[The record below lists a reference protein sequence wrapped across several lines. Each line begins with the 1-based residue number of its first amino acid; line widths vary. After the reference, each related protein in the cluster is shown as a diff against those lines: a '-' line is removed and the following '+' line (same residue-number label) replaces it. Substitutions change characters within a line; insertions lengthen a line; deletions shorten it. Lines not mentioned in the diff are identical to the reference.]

1 MCGKSIPGKDS
12 SKGRYL
18 MVGEQLA
25 RLKIMEEE
33 WGRIRRRT
41 VVDEVCEGA
50 RNYIICGFT
59 GKIKDFIIKSRGK
72 TIIN

>member
-33 WGRIRRRT
+33 
-41 VVDEVCEGA
+41 
-50 RNYIICGFT
+50 
-59 GKIKDFIIKSRGK
+59 
-72 TIIN
+72 